1 MMSRTIIPPY
11 EALGPDLILD
21 AVESQGWRCNGRFLA
36 LNSYENRVY
45 QIGIEES
52 PALVAKFYRPERW
65 SDAAILEE
73 HAFAAELVEQEIPV
87 IAPLANAEG
96 QTLHHF
102 QGFRFALFRSAGG
115 RHPELDRDER
125 LEWVGRYLG
134 RIHGV
139 GRRHPFKHRQ
149 RLDVDSMAVGSY
161 QFLLEQGFIPPE
173 LVLAYRTIAEDVV
186 KSVKFRFDMV
196 GPLRTFRLHG
206 DCHAGNV
213 LWTDDGPAIVDLD
226 DCLTGP
232 AVQDLWMLLAGDRDE
247 MEHQLSVLMR
257 GYEQFFEFDP
267 IELLLIEALRT
278 LRMMHYSAWLA
289 RRWHD
294 PAFTTAFPWFNTPRY
309 WEDQILA
316 LREQLA
322 ALDEPALRLL

>member
-1 MMSRTIIPPY
+1 MSTVITPPY

-21 AVESQGWRCNGRFLA
+21 AVESQGWHCNGRFLA

-45 QIGIEES
+45 QIGIEDA

-115 RHPELDRDER
+115 RHPELDRDEH

-139 GRRHPFKHRQ
+139 GRRHQFKHRQ
-149 RLDVDSMAVGSY
+149 RLDVESMAVGSY
-161 QFLLEQGFIPPE
+161 QFLLEQGFVPPE
-173 LVLAYRTIAEDVV
+173 LMLAYRTIAEDVV
-186 KSVKFRFDMV
+186 KSVKFRFEMV
-196 GPLRTFRLHG
+196 GPLRTLRLHG

-232 AVQDLWMLLAGDRDE
+232 VVQDLWMLLAGDRDE

-267 IELLLIEALRT
+267 MELLLVEALRT
-278 LRMMHYSAWLA
+278 MRMMHYSAWLA

-316 LREQLA
+316 LREQLG

>member
-1 MMSRTIIPPY
+1 MNTPITPPY

-21 AVESQGWRCNGRFLA
+21 AIESQGWRCNGRFLA

-45 QIGIEES
+45 QIGIEEA
-52 PALVAKFYRPERW
+52 PALVAKFYRPQRW

-73 HAFAAELVEQEIPV
+73 HAFAAELVEEEIPV
-87 IAPLANAEG
+87 IAPLANEQG
-96 QTLHHF
+96 ETLHQF
-102 QGFRFALFRSAGG
+102 KGFRFALFRSAGG
-115 RHPELDRDER
+115 RHPELDRDEHM
-125 LEWVGRYLG
+125 EWVGRYLG

-139 GRRHPFKHRQ
+139 GARNKFKHRQ
-149 RLDVDSMAVGSY
+149 RLDVDNMAVASY
-161 QFLLEQGFIPPE
+161 QYLLEQGFIPQE

-186 KSVKFRFDMV
+186 RSVKYRFEMV
-196 GPLRTFRLHG
+196 GALRTLRLHG

-213 LWTDDGPAIVDLD
+213 LWADAGPAIVDLD

-232 AVQDLWMLLAGDRDE
+232 AVQDLWMLLSGDRDE
-247 MEHQLSVLMR
+247 MEHQLAVLMR

-267 IELLLIEALRT
+267 IELLLVEALRAM
-278 LRMMHYSAWLA
+278 RMMHYSAWLA